1 MSYKKID
8 EENAAQV
15 ESKDAQQ
22 QEFVKGEHW
31 ASWKVL
37 EIKREH
43 PEKPARQVDN
53 MKADADASPV
63 SVVTMFAQ
71 GAAILEKVTQ
81 ESLGWAHATSVVMS
95 LQLLP
100 VSPPYDVMH

>member
-1 MSYKKID
+1 
-8 EENAAQV
+8 
-15 ESKDAQQ
+15 
-22 QEFVKGEHW
+22 
-31 ASWKVL
+31 
-37 EIKREH
+37 
-43 PEKPARQVDN
+43 